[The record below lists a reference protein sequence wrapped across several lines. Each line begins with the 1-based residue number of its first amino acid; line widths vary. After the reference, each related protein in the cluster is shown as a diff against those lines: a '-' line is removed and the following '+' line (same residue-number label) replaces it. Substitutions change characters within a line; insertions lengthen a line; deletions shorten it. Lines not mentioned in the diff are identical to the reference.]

1 MEYTLTLT
9 MRSGMRR
16 KKEKMSPKKATQKMN
31 TPAWWDRVRVRAR
44 ARVRVRV
51 RGNAEDEYARL

>member
-1 MEYTLTLT
+1 M
-9 MRSGMRR
+9 SGMRR